1 MSTRD
6 EARRVTLKDHAD
18 MEQEPAWEMV
28 REVEQL
34 IDLRK
39 SIRADRE
46 QLLRLENEADF
57 LRNRIYLARREFDA
71 IVNSMRV
78 ER

>member
-1 MSTRD
+1 MRD
-6 EARRVTLKDHAD
+6 ELHLVTLKEHAD

-34 IDLRK
+34 IELRK
-39 SIRADRE
+39 TIRADRE

-71 IVNSMRV
+71 LVNNMRGGK
-78 ER
+78 